1 MAKIQAMTVATGSAG
16 LRRIGDLDFLSWPA
30 LAAAGVEVL
39 VTTRGG
45 GVSGG
50 PYAALN
56 LSLHV
61 GDEPGHV
68 LENRRR
74 VAVALGASPGDFVFA
89 HQVHGTGVAVV
100 SRADRG
106 RGTVTTDDAIPQAD
120 VLVTSDPGTI
130 LAIMVADC
138 VPIVL
143 YDPVAQVLGCVH
155 AGWRGTVARAADAAL
170 DAMRSLGARP
180 EHILAAVGPAI
191 AAERYQVGDDVATEA
206 YWGFGKEL
214 DGILRSDDSGRWRFD
229 LPAAN
234 ARILREAGVPD
245 TQIYPAGLSTGADPG
260 LFFSDRD
267 ARPCGRFA
275 ALARLAPRAG
285 Q

>member
-30 LAAAGVEVL
+30 LAAAGAEVL
-39 VTTRGG
+39 VTTRAG

-61 GDEPGHV
+61 GDEPGRV

-74 VAVALGASPGDFVFA
+74 VAAALGVSPADFVFA
-89 HQVHGTGVAVV
+89 RQVHGTGVAVV

-106 RGTVTTDDAIPQAD
+106 RGTASLDDAIPQAD
-120 VLVTSDPGTI
+120 ALVTADPGTV

-143 YDPVAQVLGCVH
+143 YDPVAHVLGCVH

-170 DAMRSLGARP
+170 AAMRPLGAQP
-180 EHILAAVGPAI
+180 ERVLAAVGPAI
-191 AAERYQVGDDVATEA
+191 AADRYQVGDDVATEA
-206 YWGFGKEL
+206 YWGFGREL

-234 ARILREAGVPD
+234 CRVLREAGVPEA
-245 TQIYPAGLSTGADPG
+245 QIYLAGLSTGADPG

-275 ALARLAPRAG
+275 ALAWLAPREG